1 MARKLILENLMK
13 LAQGIGANPQ
23 KFMGTKTNISFL
35 GKGPNKNPLFQRYLP
50 GLENAS
56 ARNLGSRDTLIEA
69 TEDAMGF
76 ASAGKLN
83 DIQLKILTENL
94 TGINKI
100 LNPPPLPMAT
110 ITKFPT
116 RDTGIGSLGR
126 DAKFAD
132 FFGYPRNPSGKRMS
146 TGELIEWQKTN
157 PKAYAEWR
165 AAMKK
170 QADAS
175 AKKIESRLSPEVIA
189 ERSKRT
195 TSMLPEP
202 GPGDIEA
209 MNRALDAK
217 TGMSRAI
224 ARQLLQ
230 QDPRLKLSPQ
240 ELYSLRTGARGEDP
254 LELMMKYYGESMFKY
269 DDFLN
274 NVNFNAPPE
283 KIAERIL
290 VEVDLIPQFAR
301 GGLARILEL

>member
-116 RDTGIGSLGR
+116 RDTGIGRLGR

-254 LELMMKYYGESMFKY
+254 LELMRKYYGESMFKY